1 MDCERHPFL
10 KNERVLGL
18 RKPTAVD
25 RQEVFERLLRRN
37 VIRLA
42 LGLPALNIPHL
53 YRCKVGKVD
62 LSARHPQSHRG
73 KLFLTKKTIL
83 TQADLD
89 PSEEQRQKIKADIM
103 TRNAVRRADGLPERD
118 VMAYAELRYDGHRAR
133 AYQDLLSPY
142 LNITLAEI
150 QPADGS
156 GASPED
162 YRNAVA
168 KAQEQLRDAT
178 GIVPPVSTAKA
189 GIAKLRDHGQSFLN
203 RSVE

>member
-1 MDCERHPFL
+1 M
-10 KNERVLGL
+10 
-18 RKPTAVD
+18 
-25 RQEVFERLLRRN
+25 
-37 VIRLA
+37 
-42 LGLPALNIPHL
+42 
-53 YRCKVGKVD
+53 
-62 LSARHPQSHRG
+62 
-73 KLFLTKKTIL
+73 TKKTIL